1 MMTTLMQ
8 WRMIKVRTNTISKL
22 YKQYKIKIEKGNA
35 VLEMEN
41 CLYYDQIKSF
51 QQQNSWEVQIG
62 SIPSQIFSP
71 GQIKLFLK
79 KNTRIQWSSEDIACA
94 ISLRSVSMKTY
105 IGLKFLN
112 KNLFKK
118 TKENGQKTS

>member
-1 MMTTLMQ
+1 ML
-8 WRMIKVRTNTISKL
+8 WD
-22 YKQYKIKIEKGNA
+22 KIKKGNA

-41 CLYYDQIKSF
+41 CLYYDQIKSI
-51 QQQNSWEVQIG
+51 QQQNNWEVQIG
-62 SIPSQIFSP
+62 SKLSQIFSP
-71 GQIKLFLK
+71 RQIKLLLK

-112 KNLFKK
+112 KNLLKKQKKMDKK
-118 TKENGQKTS
+118 TS